1 MTYKFDEIITD
12 RARFREIMDEP
23 SSLVQNK
30 TINHI
35 DDICKKYIEAS
46 PFIIL
51 TTIGADGLLDTSPK
65 GDFAGFVKILD
76 KKTLAIPERLG
87 NHLADSFE
95 NILIN
100 PTAGLIFI
108 IPGFGITLRVAGK
121 ARIATDKKLQAQMS
135 VNGKEPELILVIDVE
150 EAFAH
155 CSKAIM
161 RSKIWQSKYWPNTV
175 NLPNLGQAMVTHGAL
190 NITANEMQDIVI
202 NDENKRLY

>member
-12 RARFREIMDEP
+12 RARFREIMDER

-51 TTIGADGLLDTSPK
+51 TTLGVDGLLDTSPK
-65 GDFAGFVKILD
+65 GDSAGFVKILD

-87 NHLADSFE
+87 NHLADNFE

-121 ARIATDKKLQAQMS
+121 ARIVTDKKLLAQMS

-161 RSKIWQSKYWPNTV
+161 RSKIWQSKHWPNTV